1 MHKIFDIEALLKDKK
16 VRRTPKPQQPV
27 LTVNL
32 EDIPEQDRTAEQ
44 KKAVQVTRAI
54 RRLIE
59 EEFGL
64 QPEDPDYPK
73 EKDLMHLIHAAA
85 LEFHTSVKEASGS
98 DRSHP
103 VLSNNEAQVM
113 LRSFGA
119 LRGMNSVKHLS
130 DSNIGLEQQIEFW

>member
-44 KKAVQVTRAI
+44 QKAVQVTRAI
-54 RRLIE
+54 RHLIE
-59 EEFGL
+59 QEFGL

-85 LEFHTSVKEASGS
+85 LDFHTSVKEASGS

-119 LRGMNSVKHLS
+119 LRGMNSVKYLS
-130 DSNIGLEQQIEFW
+130 NSNIGLEQQIEFW